1 MSLSPNSRRDWGGCR
16 GGALRTPPRAPTPPS
31 RRLRGMLS
39 KRIIPCLDVQNG
51 RVVKNVRFFEN
62 NRDAG
67 DPLVLAQAYE
77 AQQADELVFYD
88 ITATHEG
95 RGLML
100 DVAAR
105 VAEQVMM
112 PLTVGGGVNA
122 LADFRQLLMAG
133 ADKISVNSG
142 ALIRPELIREASDHH
157 GAQCVMLSVDAKR
170 RPDGRGW
177 NVFRAG
183 GRVDT
188 GLDLL
193 EWAVRGQTL
202 GAGEL
207 CLNIMDADGTRAGF
221 DLEATR
227 AVAGAV
233 DLPVIASGGA
243 GQLSDFHDVLTA
255 GEADAALAASV
266 FHFGELTVPQVKA
279 YLRAQGVPVRPEW
292 QDTARPEAALGGE
305 SR

>member
-1 MSLSPNSRRDWGGCR
+1 M
-16 GGALRTPPRAPTPPS
+16 
-31 RRLRGMLS
+31 LRGVLA
-39 KRIIPCLDVQNG
+39 KRIVPCLDVQHG

-62 NRDAG
+62 HRDAG
-67 DPLVLAQAYE
+67 DPLLLAQAYE

-95 RGLML
+95 RSLML
-100 DVAAR
+100 DVAAQ

-122 LADFRQLLMAG
+122 LSDFRQLLLAG

-142 ALIRPELIREASDHH
+142 AVRRPELIREASDHY
-157 GAQCVMLSVDAKR
+157 GAQCVMLSIDAKR
-170 RPDGRGW
+170 RPGGQGW
-177 NVFRAG
+177 TVHVGG

-193 EWAVRGQTL
+193 EWARRGQEL

-207 CLNIMDADGTRAGF
+207 CLNVMDADGTRAGF

-227 AVAGAV
+227 AVAREV
-233 DLPVIASGGA
+233 DLPVVASGGA
-243 GQLSDFHDVLTA
+243 GKLQDFRDVLTT

-279 YLRAQGVPVRPEW
+279 YLAREGVAVRPEW
-292 QDTARPEAALGGE
+292 TGKAAVKPPAHFSPVPPEGLP
-305 SR
+305 

>member
-1 MSLSPNSRRDWGGCR
+1 
-16 GGALRTPPRAPTPPS
+16 
-31 RRLRGMLS
+31 MLS

-62 NRDAG
+62 HRDAG

-95 RGLML
+95 RSLML

-112 PLTVGGGVNA
+112 PLTVGGGVNH
-122 LADFRQLLMAG
+122 LSDFRQLLMAG

-142 ALIRPELIREASDHH
+142 ALTRPELIREASDHY
-157 GAQCVMLSVDAKR
+157 GAQCVMLSIDAKR
-170 RPDGRGW
+170 RDGGGW

-188 GLDLL
+188 GLDLI
-193 EWAVRGQTL
+193 EWATRGQAL
-202 GAGEL
+202 GAGEI
-207 CLNIMDADGTRAGF
+207 CLNVMDADGTKGGF
-221 DLEATR
+221 ALDATR
-227 AVAGAV
+227 AVARAV

-243 GQLSDFHDVLTA
+243 GTLQDFRDVLL
-255 GEADAALAASV
+255 GGDLGGNADAALAASV

-279 YLRAQGVPVRPEW
+279 YLKGEGLPVRPDW
-292 QDTARPEAALGGE
+292 HDTSRP
-305 SR
+305 

>member
-1 MSLSPNSRRDWGGCR
+1 
-16 GGALRTPPRAPTPPS
+16 
-31 RRLRGMLS
+31 MLA

-51 RVVKNVRFFEN
+51 RVVKNVRFFEDH
-62 NRDAG
+62 RDAG
-67 DPLVLAQAYE
+67 DPLTLAQAYE

-88 ITATHEG
+88 ITATFEG
-95 RGLML
+95 RSLML

-112 PLTVGGGVNA
+112 PLTVGGGVNQ
-122 LADFRQLLMAG
+122 LADFRQLLLAG

-142 ALIRPELIREASDHH
+142 AVRRPELIREASDHH
-157 GAQCVMLSVDAKR
+157 GAQCVMLSIDAKR
-170 RPDGRGW
+170 RTNGQGW
-177 NVFRAG
+177 TVHVGG

-193 EWAVRGQTL
+193 AWARRGQEL

-207 CLNIMDADGTRAGF
+207 CLNVMDADGTRAGF

-227 AVAGAV
+227 AVAREV
-233 DLPVIASGGA
+233 DIPVIASGGA
-243 GQLSDFHDVLTA
+243 GKLSDFRDVLTA

-266 FHFGELTVPQVKA
+266 FHFGDLTVPQVKA
-279 YLRAQGVPVRPEW
+279 YLAQQGVAVRPQWHAPQTFHPQET
-292 QDTARPEAALGGE
+292 DHA
-305 SR
+305 

>member
-1 MSLSPNSRRDWGGCR
+1 MSHRKDSPAAPQARSFTLGGVL
-16 GGALRTPPRAPTPPS
+16 A
-31 RRLRGMLS
+31 

-62 NRDAG
+62 HRYAG
-67 DPLVLAQAYE
+67 DPLFLAQQYE

-95 RGLML
+95 RSLML
-100 DVAAR
+100 DVASR

-112 PLTVGGGVNA
+112 PLTIGGGVNQ
-122 LADFRQLLMAG
+122 LSDFRELLLAG

-142 ALIRPELIREASDHH
+142 AVRRPELIREASDHH
-157 GAQCVMLSVDAKR
+157 GAQCVMLSIDAKR
-170 RPDGRGW
+170 RTGPGANGW
-177 NVFRAG
+177 TVHLSG

-188 GLDLL
+188 GIDLL
-193 EWAVRGQTL
+193 EWAERGQAL

-207 CLNIMDADGTRAGF
+207 CLNIMDADGTRSGF

-227 AVAGAV
+227 RVAQAV
-233 DLPVIASGGA
+233 DIPVIASGGA
-243 GQLSDFHDVLTA
+243 GKLQDFRDVLWGA
-255 GEADAALAASV
+255 PEGGHADAALAASV

-279 YLRAQGVPVRPEW
+279 YLATQGLPVRPEW
-292 QDTARPEAALGGE
+292 KAAAH
-305 SR
+305 

>member
-1 MSLSPNSRRDWGGCR
+1 
-16 GGALRTPPRAPTPPS
+16 
-31 RRLRGMLS
+31 MLS

-51 RVVKNVRFFEN
+51 RVVKNVRFFEDH
-62 NRDAG
+62 RDAG

-77 AQQADELVFYD
+77 QQQADELVFYD

-142 ALIRPELIREASDHH
+142 ALTRPELIREASDHH
-157 GAQCVMLSVDAKR
+157 GAQCVMLSIDAKR
-170 RPDGRGW
+170 RADGTGW
-177 NVFRAG
+177 NVFRGG

-202 GAGEL
+202 GAGEI

-227 AVAGAV
+227 TVARAV

-243 GQLSDFHDVLTA
+243 GQLSDFYNVLTT
-255 GEADAALAASV
+255 GGADAALAASV

-279 YLRAQGVPVRPEW
+279 YLHGHGVAVRPEW
-292 QDTARPEAALGGE
+292 QDTAIPAAVLEGGA
-305 SR
+305 R

>member
-1 MSLSPNSRRDWGGCR
+1 MPCTARRGR
-16 GGALRTPPRAPTPPS
+16 RAREATLPGV
-31 RRLRGMLS
+31 LA
-39 KRIIPCLDVQNG
+39 KRIIPCLDVQSG

-62 NRDAG
+62 HRDAG

-95 RGLML
+95 RSLML

-122 LADFRQLLMAG
+122 LGDFRQLLMAG

-142 ALIRPELIREASDHH
+142 AVRRPELIREASDHH
-157 GAQCVMLSVDAKR
+157 GAQCVMLSIDAKR
-170 RPDGRGW
+170 RPGAQGW
-177 NVFRAG
+177 TVHLGG

-193 EWAVRGQTL
+193 AWAAQGQRL
-202 GAGEL
+202 GAGEI

-221 DLEATR
+221 DLEATA
-227 AVAGAV
+227 AVAREV

-243 GQLSDFHDVLTA
+243 GRLEDFRDVLTV
-255 GEADAALAASV
+255 GLADAALAASV

-279 YLRAQGVPVRPEW
+279 YLHGEGLPVRPEW
-292 QDTARPEAALGGE
+292 PAG
-305 SR
+305 

>member
-1 MSLSPNSRRDWGGCR
+1 
-16 GGALRTPPRAPTPPS
+16 
-31 RRLRGMLS
+31 MLA

-62 NRDAG
+62 HRDAG
-67 DPLVLAQAYE
+67 DPLVLAQLYE

-95 RGLML
+95 RSLML

-112 PLTVGGGVNA
+112 PLTIGGGVNQ
-122 LADFRQLLMAG
+122 LADFRELLLAG

-142 ALIRPELIREASDHH
+142 AVRRPELIREASDHH
-157 GAQCVMLSVDAKR
+157 GAQCVMLSIDAKR
-170 RPDGRGW
+170 RPDGAGW
-177 NVFRAG
+177 TVHLSG

-188 GLDLL
+188 GRDLI
-193 EWAVRGQTL
+193 EWAQQGQAL
-202 GAGEL
+202 GAGEI

-227 AVAGAV
+227 AVAQAV
-233 DLPVIASGGA
+233 DIPVIASGGA
-243 GQLSDFHDVLTA
+243 GKLEDFRDVLLD
-255 GEADAALAASV
+255 GEQGGNADAALAASV

-279 YLRAQGVPVRPEW
+279 YLAGEGLAVRPEW
-292 QDTARPEAALGGE
+292 TGVGGE
-305 SR
+305 

>member
-1 MSLSPNSRRDWGGCR
+1 ML
-16 GGALRTPPRAPTPPS
+16 TK
-31 RRLRGMLS
+31 RL
-39 KRIIPCLDVQNG
+39 IPCLDVQNG

-62 NRDAG
+62 HRDAG
-67 DPLVLAQAYE
+67 DPLRLAQAYE

-95 RGLML
+95 RALML
-100 DVAAR
+100 DVAAQ

-122 LADFRQLLMAG
+122 VADFRQLLMAG

-142 ALIRPELIREASDHH
+142 AVRRPALIREASDHF
-157 GAQCVMLSVDAKR
+157 GAQCVMLSIDAKR
-170 RPDGRGW
+170 RPGGQGW
-177 NVFRAG
+177 TVHVGG

-188 GLDLL
+188 GTDLI
-193 EWAVRGQTL
+193 EWAVQGQQL

-227 AVAGAV
+227 AVAQAV

-243 GQLSDFHDVLTA
+243 GKLEDFRDVLRGGA
-255 GEADAALAASV
+255 EGGHADAALAASV
-266 FHFGELTVPQVKA
+266 FHFGELTVPQVKR
-279 YLRAQGVPVRPEW
+279 YLHSQGVAVRPEW
-292 QDTARPEAALGGE
+292 PAAPLARGA
-305 SR
+305 

>member
-1 MSLSPNSRRDWGGCR
+1 M
-16 GGALRTPPRAPTPPS
+16 PPAPEDRAAM
-31 RRLRGMLS
+31 LRGVLA
-39 KRIIPCLDVQNG
+39 KRIVPCLDVQHG

-62 NRDAG
+62 HRDAG
-67 DPLVLAQAYE
+67 DPLRLAQAYE

-95 RGLML
+95 RSLML

-122 LADFRQLLMAG
+122 LSDFRQLLLAG

-142 ALIRPELIREASDHH
+142 AVRRPELIREASDHY
-157 GAQCVMLSVDAKR
+157 GAQCVMLSIDAKR
-170 RPDGRGW
+170 RPNGQGW
-177 NVFRAG
+177 TVHVGG

-193 EWAVRGQTL
+193 EWARRGQEL

-207 CLNIMDADGTRAGF
+207 CLNVMDADGTRAGF

-227 AVAGAV
+227 AVAREV

-243 GQLSDFHDVLTA
+243 GKLQDFRDVLTT

-279 YLRAQGVPVRPEW
+279 YLAGEGVAVRPEW
-292 QDTARPEAALGGE
+292 KGKAD
-305 SR
+305 

>member
-1 MSLSPNSRRDWGGCR
+1 M
-16 GGALRTPPRAPTPPS
+16 
-31 RRLRGMLS
+31 
-39 KRIIPCLDVQNG
+39 
-51 RVVKNVRFFEN
+51 KNVRFFEDH
-62 NRDAG
+62 RDAG
-67 DPLVLAQAYE
+67 DPLALAQAYE

-95 RGLML
+95 RSLML

-112 PLTVGGGVNA
+112 PLTIGGGVNA
-122 LADFRQLLMAG
+122 LSDFRQLLLAG

-142 ALIRPELIREASDHH
+142 AIHNPQLIREASDHH
-157 GAQCVMLSVDAKR
+157 GAQCVMLSIDAKK

-177 NVFRAG
+177 NVYRSG

-193 EWAVRGQTL
+193 EWVERGQQL
-202 GAGEL
+202 GAGEI
-207 CLNIMDADGTRAGF
+207 CLNIMDADGTKAGF

-227 AVAGAV
+227 TVSRSV
-233 DLPVIASGGA
+233 DIPVIASGGA
-243 GQLSDFHDVLTA
+243 GQLQDFRDVLLGGAA
-255 GEADAALAASV
+255 GGHADAALAASV

-279 YLRAQGVPVRPEW
+279 YLAAEGVPVRPEW
-292 QDTARPEAALGGE
+292 REVSGE
-305 SR
+305 

>member
-1 MSLSPNSRRDWGGCR
+1 MKTGWADMDSRSGDPATRFPLPEKGQLPYT
-16 GGALRTPPRAPTPPS
+16 ATPVPAKAR
-31 RRLRGMLS
+31 RRLPGMLT

-62 NRDAG
+62 HRDAG
-67 DPLVLAQAYE
+67 DPLALAQAYE

-95 RGLML
+95 RHLML

-122 LADFRQLLMAG
+122 VADFRQLLLAG

-142 ALIRPELIREASDHH
+142 AVKRPDLIREASDHF
-157 GAQCVMLSVDAKR
+157 GAQCVMLSIDAKR
-170 RPDGRGW
+170 RPGARGW
-177 NVFRAG
+177 TVHVGG

-188 GLDLL
+188 GLDLI
-193 EWAVRGQTL
+193 EWATRGQSL

-207 CLNIMDADGTRAGF
+207 CLNVMDADGTRAGF

-227 AVAGAV
+227 AVALAV

-243 GQLSDFHDVLTA
+243 GTADDFRTVLEGGPA
-255 GEADAALAASV
+255 GGHADAALAASV

-279 YLRAQGVPVRPEW
+279 HLHAAGLPVRPAW
-292 QDTARPEAALGGE
+292 TP
-305 SR
+305 

>member
-1 MSLSPNSRRDWGGCR
+1 
-16 GGALRTPPRAPTPPS
+16 
-31 RRLRGMLS
+31 MLT

-51 RVVKNVRFFEN
+51 RVVKNVRFFEDH
-62 NRDAG
+62 RDAG

-88 ITATHEG
+88 ITATFEG
-95 RGLML
+95 RSLML

-122 LADFRQLLMAG
+122 LSDFRQLLLAG

-142 ALIRPELIREASDHH
+142 ALTRPDLIREASDHH
-157 GAQCVMLSVDAKR
+157 GAQCVMLSIDAKR
-170 RPDGRGW
+170 RPGGGW
-177 NVFRAG
+177 NVYRAG

-188 GLDLL
+188 GLDLI

-202 GAGEL
+202 GAGEI

-227 AVAGAV
+227 TVARAL
-233 DLPVIASGGA
+233 DIPVIASGGA
-243 GQLSDFHDVLTA
+243 GKLEDFRDVLRG
-255 GEADAALAASV
+255 GEDGGWADAALAASV
-266 FHFGELTVPQVKA
+266 FHFGELTVPQVKT
-279 YLRAQGVPVRPEW
+279 YLKGEGMPVRPDW
-292 QDTARPEAALGGE
+292 HDTHRP
-305 SR
+305 

>member
-1 MSLSPNSRRDWGGCR
+1 
-16 GGALRTPPRAPTPPS
+16 
-31 RRLRGMLS
+31 MLT

-62 NRDAG
+62 HRDAG
-67 DPLVLAQAYE
+67 DPLALAQAYE

-95 RGLML
+95 RSLML

-112 PLTVGGGVNA
+112 PLTVGGGVNH
-122 LADFRQLLMAG
+122 LSDFRQLLLAG

-142 ALIRPELIREASDHH
+142 AITRPDLIREASDHH
-157 GAQCVMLSVDAKR
+157 GAQCVMLSIDAKR
-170 RPDGRGW
+170 RPGGGW
-177 NVFRAG
+177 NVYRAG

-193 EWAVRGQTL
+193 EWAARGQAL

-227 AVAGAV
+227 AVARAV
-233 DLPVIASGGA
+233 DIPVIASGGA
-243 GQLSDFHDVLTA
+243 GRLEDFRDVLSGGPA
-255 GEADAALAASV
+255 GGHADAALAASV
-266 FHFGELTVPQVKA
+266 FHFGELTVPQVKT
-279 YLRAQGVPVRPEW
+279 YLKGEGLAVRPEW
-292 QDTARPEAALGGE
+292 REGSGQW
-305 SR
+305 